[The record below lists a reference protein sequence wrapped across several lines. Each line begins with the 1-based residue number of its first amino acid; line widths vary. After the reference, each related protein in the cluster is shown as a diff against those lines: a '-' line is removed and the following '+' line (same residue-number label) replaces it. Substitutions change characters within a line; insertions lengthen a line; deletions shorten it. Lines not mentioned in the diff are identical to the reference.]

1 MFKKIIITFA
11 ASTAAILP
19 LSSAVAIQYQGSNFF
34 VVNGSG
40 NHEQENWV
48 PKKLILNGS
57 PKEKAEVIVNSS
69 VIINPQYAT
78 NCKALFIPIDTV
90 KNNLG
95 IIKVA
100 GQTIQINS
108 LPTNG
113 NNCSYWG
120 MTNRPT
126 NFITRPD
133 ADKSGRFV
141 VIVNQET
148 SQPVEV
154 SIQERRVVSFNACGF
169 GILGEQRKFKR
180 VHEVTPKEYRYN
192 TIIESTLIPL
202 PTKFTFKGQ
211 EYTTSSFPSTP
222 DTKVPVCR
230 QVGGEAIEYKPM
242 DW

>member
-11 ASTAAILP
+11 ASIASILP
-19 LSSAVAIQYQGSNFF
+19 FSSAVAIQYQGSNFF

-40 NHEQENWV
+40 NYEQENWV
-48 PKKLILNGS
+48 PKKLILNGNAR
-57 PKEKAEVIVNSS
+57 EKAEVIVNSS
-69 VIINPQYAT
+69 VPINNPQYST
-78 NCKALFIPIDTV
+78 NCKALFIPIDTI
-90 KNNLG
+90 KNHLG
-95 IIKVA
+95 IIKV
-100 GQTIQINS
+100 GSQTVNINQ

-133 ADKSGRFV
+133 ADRSGRFV

-148 SQPVEV
+148 IQPVEV
-154 SIQERRVVSFNACGF
+154 LIQERRVVSFNACGF

-180 VHEVTPKEYRYN
+180 DRYGS
-192 TIIESTLIPL
+192 IIESTFIPL
-202 PTKFTFKGQ
+202 PTKFTFKGS
-211 EYTTSSFPSTP
+211 EYTTASFPSTP

-230 QVGGEAIEYKPM
+230 QIGGEAVEYKPM

>member
-11 ASTAAILP
+11 ASIASILP
-19 LSSAVAIQYQGSNFF
+19 FNSAVAIQYQGSNFF

-48 PKKLILNGS
+48 PKKLILNGNN
-57 PKEKAEVIVNSS
+57 KEKAEVIVNSS
-69 VIINPQYAT
+69 VVIDNPQYSS

-133 ADKSGRFV
+133 ADRSGRYI

-148 SQPVEV
+148 TQPVE
-154 SIQERRVVSFNACGF
+154 ILTQERRVVSFNACGF

-180 VHEVTPKEYRYN
+180 DRYGA
-192 TIIESTLIPL
+192 IIESTLIPL

-211 EYTTSSFPSTP
+211 EYTTSSFPTTTDS
-222 DTKVPVCR
+222 KVPVCR
-230 QVGGEAIEYKPM
+230 QIGGEAVEYKPM